1 VSLGEARDR
10 GGPEATE
17 NGEDPVELRAQQI
30 RDARDRGGPEA
41 TENGKDS
48 VELRAQQGDESHADR
63 GAQEPDAVPPP
74 ASVESVESVVRA
86 QLAKALG
93 GRRGMVEAAVP
104 TLLFTVL
111 WLTTDELRLALT
123 AGLVAAA
130 AMLAVRLVQ
139 RSTVQ
144 FCVNALV
151 GIGIGWFFVHLSASR
166 GGSVDEQALA
176 YFLPGIIYNTGYTVL
191 LAFTNLIRWP
201 LVGFMVGSVTGDPT
215 AWHRDRQVVRL
226 CSLLTWLL
234 VLPCL
239 VRVLVQGPLWLAG
252 SYGALDAHTAV
263 AILGVLKVVLGWP
276 LQLAALGSMVWVLGR
291 NHTPVEQPTA

>member
-1 VSLGEARDR
+1 V
-10 GGPEATE
+10 
-17 NGEDPVELRAQQI
+17 PVELRAQDQSASE
-30 RDARDRGGPEA
+30 RQPA
-41 TENGKDS
+41 
-48 VELRAQQGDESHADR
+48 
-63 GAQEPDAVPPP
+63 
-74 ASVESVESVVRA
+74 ASVESVESVVRT

-104 TLLFTVL
+104 TVLFTLL
-111 WLTTDELRLALT
+111 WLTTRELRLALVV
-123 AGLVAAA
+123 GVVAAA
-130 AMLAVRLVQ
+130 AMLAVRVVQ

-166 GGSVDEQALA
+166 GGSADDQALA
-176 YFLPGIIYNTGYTVL
+176 YFLPGILYNAAYTVL
-191 LAFTNLIRWP
+191 LSFTNVIRWP

-239 VRVLVQGPLWLAG
+239 LRVVVQAPLWIAG
-252 SYGALDAHTAV
+252 SSGSLDADTAV
-263 AILGVLKVVLGWP
+263 AALGILKIVLGWP
-276 LQLAALGSMVWVLGR
+276 LQLAALASMVWVLGR
-291 NHTPVEQPTA
+291 NHTPVEPTTPA

>member
-1 VSLGEARDR
+1 VSTPHDR
-10 GGPEATE
+10 GG
-17 NGEDPVELRAQQI
+17 R
-30 RDARDRGGPEA
+30 
-41 TENGKDS
+41 
-48 VELRAQQGDESHADR
+48 
-63 GAQEPDAVPPP
+63 EPDADQAEEEAAAPPAP

-111 WLTTDELRLALT
+111 WLTTDQTRPALT

-151 GIGIGWFFVHLSASR
+151 GIGIGWFFVHLAASR
-166 GGSVDEQALA
+166 GASHDEQALA
-176 YFLPGIIYNTGYTVL
+176 YFLPGILYNAVYAVL
-191 LAFTNLIRWP
+191 LAFTNVIRWP

-226 CSLLTWLL
+226 CTVLTWLL

-239 VRVLVQGPLWLAG
+239 VRVLVQAPLWLAG
-252 SYGALDAHTAV
+252 TSDALDAHTAA
-263 AILGVLKVVLGWP
+263 AILGVLKIVLGWP

-291 NHTPVEQPTA
+291 NHTPVEPAARD